1 MIQAVVI
8 GSGNVAIHLIKAL
21 GNAPQVQLVQAVAR
35 RPEALNG
42 LLPADKITHDFD
54 AIAEADVYIISVTD
68 GAIAE
73 VSAQLPF
80 EGRLV
85 VHTSGSTGMEALNAK
100 NRRGV
105 FYPLQTFSKG
115 KDVDFKSAPLCL
127 EAENEADFK
136 TLKTL
141 AEALSNSVYSISSA
155 QRQAL
160 HVAAVFVSNFVN
172 HLYAQGAKVCEE
184 HGIPFEILQPLIR
197 ETAAKIATLHPLQ
210 AQTGPAI
217 RHDEKTI
224 QKHLEFITD
233 DNQRTIYKLLTQSI
247 QNANEQKL

>member
-1 MIQAVVI
+1 MIKVVVI
-8 GSGNVAIHLIKAL
+8 GSGNVAVHFIKAL

-35 RPEALNG
+35 RPEELEG
-42 LLPADKITHDFD
+42 LLPYDNITADFNKIS
-54 AIAEADVYIISVTD
+54 EADVYLISVTD
-68 GAIAE
+68 GAIGE
-73 VSAQLPF
+73 VSGQLPF
-80 EGRLV
+80 AGKLV

-105 FYPLQTFSKG
+105 FYPLQTFSKA
-115 KDVDFKSAPLCL
+115 KDVDFKTIPLCL
-127 EAENEADFK
+127 EAENEADFA

-141 AEALSNSVYSISSA
+141 AEALTDSVYSISSA

-160 HVAAVFVSNFVN
+160 HVAAVFVSNFAN
-172 HLYAQGAKVCEE
+172 HMYAQGAKVCEE
-184 HGIPFEILQPLIR
+184 HGIPFGILQPLIQ

-224 QKHLEFITD
+224 QKHMDFIKD
-233 DNQRTIYKLLTQSI
+233 DNQKAIYKLLTHSI
-247 QNANEQKL
+247 QNTNE